1 MGRQGC
7 HRFCGAAKGGG
18 SQFSGDTALLSRRF
32 LSQRP
37 DPRAPGTAP
46 GAARQAPS
54 TFRERVWPSWK
65 HRPRVAQ
72 SDARSRL
79 PTSVRSTRKRP
90 RGGFLWTEASRV
102 ALPRPGFQRER
113 ILHPGAPAG
122 KRRRS
127 LSLRGSGSA
136 GLREGCPPP
145 PTPALLAGSAS
156 RSPGPGSPAAA
167 RPRRGFRGGPA
178 QGPGLCERLLSAYLF
193 HLFSAT
199 QFEAINIDARR

>member
-1 MGRQGC
+1 MLDK
-7 HRFCGAAKGGG
+7 AAIVSAAQRREAAPG
-18 SQFSGDTALLSRRF
+18 SPGTQLCSPAGSFPRG
-32 LSQRP
+32 P
-37 DPRAPGTAP
+37 IPGPRAELPVLHG
-46 GAARQAPS
+46 
-54 TFRERVWPSWK
+54 
-65 HRPRVAQ
+65 RPRPHSENAFGHPGNTGPVW
-72 SDARSRL
+72 
-79 PTSVRSTRKRP
+79 RKVTPGLVFPRPFDKETGP

-113 ILHPGAPAG
+113 ILHPGAPAR